1 MQSIQVGQFKSEFS
15 TILNKV
21 QNLGET
27 FVIEFGK
34 KHKKVAMLVPYEEE
48 EKEPRKFGQLKGKIT
63 ISDNFDDEDK
73 EINSMFYDGDI
84 YP

>member
-15 TILNKV
+15 AILSKV
-21 QNLGET
+21 QNSGEK

-48 EKEPRKFGQLKGKIT
+48 RKKERKFGIYEGKYQIP
-63 ISDNFDDEDK
+63 DDFDKEDK
-73 EINSMFYDGDI
+73 EINDIFYNGEI